1 MTQPEPDWSERFPSA
16 FMNTTDWARAAGRK
30 LEDDV
35 QYTKVGMVFAARG
48 CKMVAQIRK
57 LRRSEV
63 IELFGAQELN
73 TDHDSPTTTQ
83 HLRRGSQSYACCNAT
98 RRGLVL
104 RGVTYQTQ
112 QDNEPG
118 LLFSSRP
125 VSNQR
130 SYPALAYRTVGW
142 VLTLP
147 SKDLDLRAVVC
158 VDEYKGAW
166 ASIVPAGR

>member
-1 MTQPEPDWSERFPSA
+1 MPAANSRAARQFITMTQPEPDWSERFPSA

-73 TDHDSPTTTQ
+73 TDHLIDSVEM
-83 HLRRGSQSYACCNAT
+83 L
-98 RRGLVL
+98 
-104 RGVTYQTQ
+104 
-112 QDNEPG
+112 
-118 LLFSSRP
+118 
-125 VSNQR
+125 
-130 SYPALAYRTVGW
+130 
-142 VLTLP
+142 
-147 SKDLDLRAVVC
+147 LRASHSDDFVFGTIAATQAEEKQVAKARKPT
-158 VDEYKGAW
+158 VISFDDIKPV
-166 ASIVPAGR
+166 IGRF